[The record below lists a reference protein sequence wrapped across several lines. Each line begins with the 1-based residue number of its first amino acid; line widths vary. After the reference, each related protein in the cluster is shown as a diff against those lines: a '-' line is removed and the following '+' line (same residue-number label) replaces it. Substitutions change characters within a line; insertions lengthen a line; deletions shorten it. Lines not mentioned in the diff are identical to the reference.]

1 MNRQAQHN
9 GDVIRRASK
18 TTMILQVFS
27 VALLLGLAYL
37 AVDVFRRYS
46 TLQDGIRENALWSVY
61 QLDRE
66 ARLLHERLHL
76 SVVDGSDAVV
86 DAKSLTTRYDILY
99 SRINILEQSSFERQF
114 AMNPMI
120 GESIAAIKNTVY
132 EMVAPFDTMASG
144 KPVPVEQL
152 REVDAKLEGLLV
164 STENLLIFTNSWAS
178 TNRAEGRSDLMALQ
192 VQTVIL
198 VVLLVASVFF
208 LIFNLRRQLRSVQR
222 AGLDL
227 EAMAKELNTSYLAAQ
242 AGNRAKSQFMATMG
256 HEVRTPLN
264 AILGTAELLELQ
276 SLPQN
281 TLLGVQTIRRSGNA
295 LLELINEIL
304 DFAKIEHGN
313 IEVETRPVALRPL
326 AESTIEMVRDRA
338 SENGNLLE
346 LALPDNFTMPV
357 ILSDATR
364 LRQVMLNLLSNA
376 IKFTRDGVVTLR
388 IREFPMSK
396 SPRLRIEVSDTGIG
410 IDDASLDKLFQP
422 FSQVDSSI
430 SRKYG
435 GTGLGLTIC
444 KQIVEALGGRIGV
457 ESVRGKGSTFWFDIP
472 TRPARLEEA
481 DDAEDADNT
490 ASHAPLQHLR
500 ILLVEDNVVNQ
511 QVAAGFLRH
520 LGQSVTV
527 ANDGL
532 EAVTA
537 FEKDDYDLILMD
549 MQMPNMDGIE
559 ATRRIRALRD
569 GGTVAIVAM
578 TANASADDE
587 RLCHEA
593 GMTGFETKPVTM
605 SKLRD
610 IIAQTAKTVGAAE
623 VAAPPAVA
631 VAASPAVPNMFDAVY
646 EQRRKDVI
654 EAIGEEGFNELLQSF
669 FDDANDIL
677 AKLRA
682 TMPANDART
691 IDHLLHTMKGAAA
704 SVGLGEIAAA
714 AQTFR
719 SGEFSAERLGEL
731 EHLLKGH
738 EHRLAA

>member
-1 MNRQAQHN
+1 MIKKAQHN
-9 GDVIRRASK
+9 GDVIRRVSK

-66 ARLLHERLHL
+66 ARRLHEQLHL
-76 SVVDGSDAVV
+76 SIVDGSHAGAG
-86 DAKSLTTRYDILY
+86 AKSLATRYDILY
-99 SRINILEQSSFERQF
+99 SRMNILEQASFERQF
-114 AMNPMI
+114 APAI
-120 GESIAAIKNTVY
+120 GERIAAIKGTVY
-132 EMVAPFDTMASG
+132 GIVAPFDAMASG
-144 KPVPVEQL
+144 EAVPLEQL
-152 REVDAKLEGLLV
+152 RDVDGKLESLLE
-164 STENLLIFTNSWAS
+164 STENLLIFTNNWVS
-178 TNRAEGRSDLMALQ
+178 TNRAENRSSLMALQ
-192 VQTVIL
+192 LQTVAL
-198 VVLLVASVFF
+198 VGLLVASVCF
-208 LIFNLRRQLRSVQR
+208 LIFNLRRQLRSVRR

-227 EAMAKELNTSYLAAQ
+227 EAMATELNDSYLAAE

-276 SLPQN
+276 PLPRN
-281 TLLGVQTIRRSGNA
+281 MLLGVQTIRRSGNA

-313 IEVETRPVALRPL
+313 VDVETRPVALKPL

-346 LALPDNFTMPV
+346 LVLPDTFVMPV
-357 ILSDATR
+357 ILSDPTR

-376 IKFTRDGVVTLR
+376 VKFTRDGVVTLR
-388 IREFPMSK
+388 IREVPTSR

-410 IDDASLDKLFQP
+410 IDEASLDKLFQP

-444 KQIVEALGGRIGV
+444 KQIVEAIGGRIGV
-457 ESVRGKGSTFWFDIP
+457 DSVRGKGSTFWFDFP
-472 TRPARLEEA
+472 TRPAKLDETADSEGAENNVAKAALHRL
-481 DDAEDADNT
+481 N
-490 ASHAPLQHLR
+490 
-500 ILLVEDNVVNQ
+500 ILLVEDNAVNQ

-520 LGQSVTV
+520 LGQTVTV

-532 EAVTA
+532 EAITA
-537 FEKDDYDLILMD
+537 FGKGDFDLILMD
-549 MQMPNMDGIE
+549 MQMPNLDGIE
-559 ATRRIRALRD
+559 ATRRIRALPE
-569 GGTVAIVAM
+569 GKTVAIVAM

-610 IIAQTAKTVGAAE
+610 IIARTKKTTGALDTME
-623 VAAPPAVA
+623 AAPVPAA
-631 VAASPAVPNMFDAVY
+631 FRPMQNDFDTLF
-646 EQRRKDVI
+646 EQRRTDVI

-669 FDDANDIL
+669 FEDARAIL
-677 AKLRA
+677 SNLRA
-682 TMPANDART
+682 IMPASDAKA
-691 IDHLLHTMKGAAA
+691 IDHLLHAMKGAAA
-704 SVGLGEIAAA
+704 SVGFGEIAAA
-714 AQTFR
+714 AQALR
-719 SGEFSAERLGEL
+719 SGDISFEKIGEL
-731 EHLLKGH
+731 EHLLKGQ

>member
-1 MNRQAQHN
+1 MIKKAQHN
-9 GDVIRRASK
+9 GDVIRRVSK

-27 VALLLGLAYL
+27 VVLLLGLAYL
-37 AVDVFRRYS
+37 SVDVFRRYS

-66 ARLLHERLHL
+66 ARRLHEQFHL
-76 SVVDGSDAVV
+76 SVVDGSHAGADT
-86 DAKSLTTRYDILY
+86 KSLTTRYDILY
-99 SRINILEQSSFERQF
+99 SRMNILEQASFERQF
-114 AMNPMI
+114 ASNPAI
-120 GESIAAIKNTVY
+120 GERIAAIKSTVY
-132 EMVAPFDTMASG
+132 GITAPFDAIASG
-144 KPVPVEQL
+144 KDVPLEQL
-152 REVDAKLEGLLV
+152 RDVDGKLDSLV
-164 STENLLIFTNSWAS
+164 ESTENLLIFTNSWAS
-178 TNRAEGRSDLMALQ
+178 TNRAENRNGLMALQ
-192 VQTVIL
+192 LQTVAL
-198 VVLLVASVFF
+198 VGLLVASVFF

-227 EAMAKELNTSYLAAQ
+227 EAMATELNDSYLAAQ

-276 SLPQN
+276 PLPQN
-281 TLLGVQTIRRSGNA
+281 MLLGVQTIRRSGNA

-313 IEVETRPVALRPL
+313 VEVETRPVALKTL

-346 LALPDNFTMPV
+346 LVLPDNFTMPV
-357 ILSDATR
+357 ILSDPTR

-376 IKFTRDGVVTLR
+376 IKFTKDGVVTLR
-388 IREFPMSK
+388 LKEVPTSR

-410 IDDASLDKLFQP
+410 IDAASLDKLFQP

-444 KQIVEALGGRIGV
+444 KQIVEAIGGRIGV
-457 ESVRGKGSTFWFDIP
+457 DSVRGKGSTFWFDIP
-472 TRPARLEEA
+472 TKPARLDEA
-481 DDAEDADNT
+481 ADSEGAETNVAK
-490 ASHAPLQHLR
+490 AALHRLR
-500 ILLVEDNVVNQ
+500 ILLVEDNAINQ

-520 LGQSVTV
+520 LGQTVTV

-537 FEKDDYDLILMD
+537 FDEGDFDLILMD
-549 MQMPNMDGIE
+549 MQMPNLDGIE
-559 ATRRIRALRD
+559 ATRRIRALPD
-569 GGTVAIVAM
+569 GKTVAIVAM

-610 IIAQTAKTVGAAE
+610 IIARTKKTTAAAE
-623 VAAPPAVA
+623 AAPVP
-631 VAASPAVPNMFDAVY
+631 AASRPMRNDFDALF
-646 EQRRKDVI
+646 EQRRTDVI

-669 FDDANDIL
+669 FEDARAIL
-677 AKLRA
+677 SNLRA
-682 TMPANDART
+682 IMPASDAKA
-691 IDHLLHTMKGAAA
+691 IDHLLHAMKGAAA
-704 SVGLGEIAAA
+704 SVGFDEIAAA

-719 SGEFSAERLGEL
+719 SGDFSSEKLGEL
-731 EHLLKGH
+731 EHLLKGQ